1 MYRRDHPSARIVS
14 RRRAR
19 RYATATAT
27 RAALEPLEARRL
39 LAQSAWAFPAADGQL
54 LYHTTPLGDRLP
66 DFGNVGYRGGI
77 VPIPDVPVAAT
88 VNSDNNPATDDTTAI
103 QAAIDAVEALPLG
116 ADGFRGAVLL
126 GPGDFQVGSD
136 LSINASGVVLRGSGV
151 HATKIIGTGTGQRT
165 IIQVSGSSAQ
175 IGRASCRG

>member
-1 MYRRDHPSARIVS
+1 MGKRGHPHTM

-19 RYATATAT
+19 LER
-27 RAALEPLEARRL
+27 LEPRCL
-39 LAQSAWAFPAADGQL
+39 LAESAWAFPGIDGQL
-54 LYHTTPLGDRLP
+54 VYQTTALGDRLP
-66 DFGNVGYRGGI
+66 NFGNVGYRGGT
-77 VPIPDVPVAAT
+77 VLIPEVPVAAT
-88 VNSDNNPATDDTTAI
+88 VNSDNNPATDDTAAI
-103 QAAIDAVEALPLG
+103 QAAIDAVEAVPLG

-165 IIQVSGSSAQ
+165 IIQVSGSSARNNS
-175 IGRASCRG
+175 G